1 VQPNARAGARL
12 YAGVFALALVA
23 GGDGGAAALPSP
35 YDWLQF
41 NGGPAHTGSDTS
53 ETTLSAGNVANLVQ
67 LFQVTL
73 PAAADNAPVEL
84 SNVATAGGT
93 RNLLFFTTMAGHI
106 VALDASTGA
115 TVWSHQYGPGSC
127 TVNNGSQPCF
137 TTSSPAIDPG
147 RNYVYT
153 YGLDGNVHK
162 CAVADGTEVTTG
174 GWPELATNKPY
185 NEKSASALA
194 TATASNGTSYLYV
207 VNGGYPGDHGDYQG
221 HITAIDLST
230 GAQNVFN
237 SQCSSQTV
245 HFVDTPGTPDCAGV
259 QSAVWSRVGVVY
271 SAAKNEIFFGTGNG
285 NFAPSTLEWGDSIL
299 ALNPDG
305 TGTGGGPLDSYT
317 PADFATLQSKDD
329 DLGSTAPALL
339 PTPSNSVVQHLALQ
353 GGKDGILR
361 LLNLDNLSGQG
372 APGNTGG
379 EVGATISAPGGGNDV
394 LTAPAVWVNPADS
407 STWAFVANNTGTIG
421 LKLVFDASGNPS
433 LSQVWSSSTAGTSP
447 LVANGVLYVAVT
459 SNLRALNPLTGA
471 QLWQNTQ
478 IGTIHWA
485 SPMVAN
491 GVLYINNQSA
501 LVTAYAVPGAA
512 APALPGLG
520 VWFAAAAMLL
530 LGLSVRSTGKRGP
543 RVQRALVD
551 GRAPV

>member
-1 VQPNARAGARL
+1 V
-12 YAGVFALALVA
+12 ALVA
-23 GGDGGAAALPSP
+23 AGDSGAAALQSP

-41 NGGPAHTGSDTS
+41 NGGPAHTGNDTS
-53 ETTLSAGNVANLVQ
+53 ETTLSASNVANLVQ

-106 VALDASTGA
+106 VALDARTGA

-147 RNYVYT
+147 RSYVYS

-162 CAVADGTEVTTG
+162 YAVADGTEVTTG

-185 NEKSASALA
+185 NEKLASALA
-194 TATASNGTSYLYV
+194 TATASSGTSYLYAA
-207 VNGGYPGDHGDYQG
+207 NGGYPGDHGDYQG

-237 SQCSSQTV
+237 SQCSSQAV
-245 HFVDTPGTPDCAGV
+245 HFVETPGTPDCAGV
-259 QSAVWSRVGVVY
+259 QSAVWARVGVVY
-271 SAAKNEIFFGTGNG
+271 EAAKNEIFFGTGNG
-285 NFAPSTLEWGDSIL
+285 NFAPGSLEWGDSIM

-317 PADFATLQSKDD
+317 PATFAQLQSQDA
-329 DLGSTAPALL
+329 DLGSTAPALR

-361 LLNLDNLSGQG
+361 LLNLDDLSGKG

-379 EVGATISAPGGGNDV
+379 EVGGTISTPGSGPM

-407 STWAFVANNTGTIG
+407 STWAFVADSSGTIG
-421 LKLVFDASGNPS
+421 LKLVFDGSGNPS
-433 LSQVWSSSTAGTSP
+433 PSQVWSSTTGGTSP
-447 LVANGVLYVAVT
+447 LVANGVLYVSST

-478 IGTIHWA
+478 IGNIHWA
-485 SPMVAN
+485 SPIVAN

-501 LVTAYAVPGAA
+501 QVTAYTVPSAA
-512 APALPGLG
+512 APALPRLAVWLG
-520 VWFAAAAMLL
+520 AAAMLL
-530 LGLSVRSTGKRGP
+530 LGSRTR
-543 RVQRALVD
+543 RA
-551 GRAPV
+551 APG